1 MDKHTRLFSHLDDG
15 DETLEA
21 HAAVD
26 VLGGQGSEVAVLK
39 KTAKFVILSTVYAID
54 EISPFYLKN
63 VDFWQESGHPNGRQ

>member
-15 DETLEA
+15 DETLET

-39 KTAKFVILSTVYAID
+39 KRQNLS
-54 EISPFYLKN
+54 S
-63 VDFWQESGHPNGRQ
+63 